1 MKWKGKGSLESQL
14 CPAVFCWG
22 KHVKECFPEA
32 DTSERMFL
40 LKQECERTLDEEFFT
55 NDTHV
60 LVHLTLHS

>member
-1 MKWKGKGSLESQL
+1 M
-14 CPAVFCWG
+14 
-22 KHVKECFPEA
+22 KECFPEA